1 MEDLKIKIY
10 RHTFNTEGDRSVIGD
25 LHAEG
30 KFFCYT
36 LEDEL
41 RADGVK
47 VYGETCI
54 DAGTYKFKVTMSPRF
69 KRRMIAILDVPRFT
83 GIRIHGGN
91 KAKDTHGCPLVAF
104 NTDYVKI
111 WGTAEKKLLALVDEY
126 GGEGEIEIINA
137 PLSYDKEN
145 HKPTT

>member
-1 MEDLKIKIY
+1 MKELDLTIY
-10 RHTFNTEGDRSVIGD
+10 RHTFNTEGDRAVIGD

-30 KFFCYT
+30 KYFCYT

-54 DAGTYKFKVTMSPRF
+54 DAGRYKYIVTMSPKF
-69 KRRMIAILDVPRFT
+69 KRRMIAILNVPRFT
-83 GIRIHGGN
+83 GIRVHGGN
-91 KAKDTHGCPLVAF
+91 RAKNTLGCPLVAF

-111 WGTAEKKLLALVDEY
+111 WGTAEKELLALVDKH
-126 GGEGEIEIINA
+126 GGEGYINIINA

-145 HKPTT
+145 HKPTI